1 MAEVDVGRALAGLGA
16 AFKNEMPAFIQQTRQ
31 EDALALQK
39 SEFERKRLL
48 QDEDLAEKRKKTMF
62 QDLAAAKILFEAR
75 DYRGIADLM
84 EDRVNLLR
92 NTDAD
97 TSHTRN
103 YGSLAVRAAAGD
115 PQAISELGSGIQNGV
130 AVGYATNQIPM
141 PALPSI
147 VSRSDIDDFG
157 NITTR
162 NPSGGFTTTS
172 ALPEGTEPRISGD
185 SLKNNMDYRKEFN
198 GLQSVKDYANR
209 RGALGIIEASASNPN
224 AAGDMSLIFAY
235 MRMLDPGS
243 VVRTSE
249 FELAAAAGSLPQRV
263 QAQYESVKSGK
274 ALTNEQRESFVK
286 RANTIYE
293 RATVD
298 FSELYENYE
307 GRARRLGLAP
317 EDALVDYRF
326 KSASEIN
333 DEGILNNDQG
343 SSVPSEF
350 TSDEW
355 NALTPSE
362 QDQARSFLIQR
373 QQDRQDY

>member
-1 MAEVDVGRALAGLGA
+1 MAVDIGRALSGLGA
-16 AFKNEMPAFIQQTRQ
+16 AFKNEMPAFIQQVRQ
-31 EDALALQK
+31 EDLDAERLADRGMALT
-39 SEFERKRLL
+39 ER
-48 QDEDLAEKRKKTMF
+48 RKKTMF
-62 QDLAAAKILFEAR
+62 QDMAAAKILFDAG

-162 NPSGGFTTTS
+162 NPSGGGFTTTS

>member
-1 MAEVDVGRALAGLGA
+1 MADIGRALAGLGA
-16 AFKNEMPAFIQQTRQ
+16 AFKNEMPAFIQQVRQ
-31 EDALALQK
+31 EDLDAERLADREMALA
-39 SEFERKRLL
+39 ER
-48 QDEDLAEKRKKTMF
+48 RKKTMF
-62 QDLAAAKILFEAR
+62 QDAYTAGSLLKAG
-75 DYRGIADLM
+75 DYTGIADLM
-84 EDRVNLLR
+84 KDRIEILR
-92 NTDAD
+92 NTNAD
-97 TSHTRN
+97 PSH
-103 YGSLAVRAAAGD
+103 SIKKLQLAFLASTGD
-115 PQAISELGSGIQNGV
+115 EGAVSELTRLLGNEISVGV
-130 AVGYATNQIPM
+130 REGLITL

-147 VSRSDIDDFG
+147 VPASAIDEFG

-162 NPSGGFTTTS
+162 NPSGGGFTTTS
-172 ALPEGTEPRISGD
+172 TLSEGTEPRISKE

-198 GLQSVKDYANR
+198 NLQSVKDYANR

-355 NALTPSE
+355 NALTPNE